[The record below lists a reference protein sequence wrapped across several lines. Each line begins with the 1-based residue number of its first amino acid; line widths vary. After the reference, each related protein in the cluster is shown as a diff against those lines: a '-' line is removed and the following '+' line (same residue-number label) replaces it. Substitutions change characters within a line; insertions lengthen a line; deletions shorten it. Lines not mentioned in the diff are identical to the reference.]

1 MHVLL
6 RGSHLLGC
14 TLLIAGT
21 CIGVGMLAL
30 PVATADAGF
39 WASFPAFIAIWLFML
54 CTSRLIVEACMWCPN
69 NANLIT
75 ISQTLLGKKGA
86 ICCWILYLFLFY
98 SLMVAHTVAGGDA
111 IAGLHQSTWPHWLS
125 SLVYVLLFS
134 PAVFLGTRSVDR
146 LNIVLMIGVFGS
158 FLLFFFNGVSHIQSD
173 LLARSD
179 FSKTLK
185 ALPVLLTAFGFQ
197 NLIPTLV
204 NYTNRNDKLVMKAIW
219 IGTSI
224 PLVIYLTWQLLIHG
238 IVPYGALEEALVAG
252 QNAIIPLEKMLQTDV
267 LSKIGQAFAFF
278 AMTASFIGLAIA
290 FFDFWADGLQWKK
303 KGIKKVGLM
312 ALVFAVPYVVAII
325 NPTIFFLA
333 LTWAGGI
340 GVALLLGIMPIMYVW
355 SGRYWQKRSQV
366 HKELIGGKGTL
377 AILFLFCA
385 FVLYQMLV
393 QTFFK

>member
-1 MHVLL
+1 MHIFL
-6 RGSHLLGC
+6 RGSHLLGS

-39 WASFPAFIAIWLFML
+39 LASLPAFIAIWLFML
-54 CTSRLIVEACMWCPN
+54 CTSRLIVEACMWCPS

-75 ISQTLLGKKGA
+75 ISQTLLGRKGA

-98 SLMVAHTVAGGDA
+98 SLMVAHTVAGGEA
-111 IAGLHQSTWPHWLS
+111 IAGLHEAVWPQWFS
-125 SLVYVLLFS
+125 SLIYVLLFA
-134 PAVFLGTRSVDR
+134 PAVFLGTRWVDR
-146 LNIVLMIGVFGS
+146 LNILLMTGVFFT
-158 FLLFFFNGVSHIQSD
+158 FLLFFFNGFSHIRTD
-173 LLARSD
+173 LLFRAD
-179 FSKTLK
+179 FSNTLK

-204 NYTNRNDKLVMKAIW
+204 TYTNRNDKLIMKAIW

-224 PLVIYLTWQLLIHG
+224 PLVIYLVWQLLIHG
-238 IVPYGALEEALVAG
+238 IVPYGTLQQALVDG
-252 QNAIIPLEKMLQTDV
+252 QNAVLPLEKTLQTSA
-267 LSKIGQAFAFF
+267 LSSIAQAFAFF

-290 FFDFWADGLQWKK
+290 FFDFWADGLHWQK
-303 KGIKKVGLM
+303 KGVKKVGLM
-312 ALVFAVPYVVAII
+312 GLVFAIPFVIAIT

-340 GVALLLGIMPIMYVW
+340 GVALLLGIMPILFVW

-366 HKELIGGKGTL
+366 HQELGGGKITL
-377 AILFLFCA
+377 AILMVFCL

-393 QTFFK
+393 Y